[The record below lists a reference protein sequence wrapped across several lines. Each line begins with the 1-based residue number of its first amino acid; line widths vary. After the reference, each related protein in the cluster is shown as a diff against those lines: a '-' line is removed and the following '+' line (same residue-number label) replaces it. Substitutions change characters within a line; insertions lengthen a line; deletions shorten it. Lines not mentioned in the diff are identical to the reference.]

1 MSAPVLNTA
10 VESAALPSVAMG
22 CSVSEWLQNQG
33 RYCDDVPTLLGEVA
47 RRLCRADVPLHR
59 CGFVLRTLHPLI
71 LGGAYIWQADAE
83 SVRTVEISHESLQRD
98 AYLKSPVRLI
108 FEGSPGIRRRLADA
122 DCPRDFPILDDLDAE
137 GVTDYLALPLPFS
150 DGRNYAAH
158 FATKAPG
165 GFADDQITLIMA
177 QISMLAMVVEILSV
191 RQVTTNLVD
200 TYLGHKTGERVLNGA
215 IRRGS
220 NETLQAAIWYSDLR
234 GFTAMTDRLPT
245 DVLLGILNDH
255 FERVVAPIHRHGGEV
270 LKFVGDGT
278 LAIFPLADLGGAGNA
293 CAAALAAVKEA
304 ARETTRHNA
313 KRRAEDLPE
322 IHYGVAL
329 HLGAVTYGNIGAPD
343 RLDFT
348 VIGPAVNQA
357 ARIETQCRTMG
368 RHFLTSAAFAEAA
381 NVPLLSLGVHAL
393 RGVREPQEL
402 FTLPERPI

>member
-1 MSAPVLNTA
+1 M
-10 VESAALPSVAMG
+10 
-22 CSVSEWLQNQG
+22 
-33 RYCDDVPTLLGEVA
+33 
-47 RRLCRADVPLHR
+47 
-59 CGFVLRTLHPLI
+59 
-71 LGGAYIWQADAE
+71 
-83 SVRTVEISHESLQRD
+83 
-98 AYLKSPVRLI
+98 
-108 FEGSPGIRRRLADA
+108 
-122 DCPRDFPILDDLDAE
+122 
-137 GVTDYLALPLPFS
+137 TDYLALPLPFS

-304 ARETTRHNA
+304 ARETTRPNA